1 VLGASVSQTL
11 IIIVTWNTVEDTK
24 ACLDSLFTN
33 RVNDYCDIAVIDNA
47 SSDNTAQI
55 LADRFPDIILLE
67 NVENVGFAAANN
79 IVMQRFLGKYDY
91 FLLLNSDTLVIG
103 DVVEDYIRFLDKN
116 FKTGVMGCRV
126 LNSDRSVQYTCSGF
140 PDSLSLL
147 SQLIFLDKLTKI
159 PLFQRYRM
167 LNWGRDSER
176 NVSVVSGCFFLVRCS
191 VIKDVGCFDEDF
203 FFFGEE
209 TDLCYRIARAGWE
222 ARFSPVG
229 EIIHHGSL
237 SAKKLNFR
245 RDLLLSN
252 AIVRF
257 NSKNIGAISGL
268 ISFMILF
275 LFNFSR
281 MTLHAIAAPISSDS
295 RERAVHF
302 FKVVSRFKYA
312 WHAFKSKNIISIR

>member
-1 VLGASVSQTL
+1 MSRTL
-11 IIIVTWNTVEDTK
+11 VIIVTWNTVEDTK
-24 ACLDSLFTN
+24 ACLDSLFAN
-33 RVNDYCDIAVIDNA
+33 RVNDYCDVAVIDNA

-55 LADRFPDIILLE
+55 LVDRFPEVIMLE
-67 NVENVGFAAANN
+67 NMENVGFAAANN

-103 DVVEDYIRFLDKN
+103 DVVENSIRFLDNN

-140 PDSLSLL
+140 PGSLNLL
-147 SQLIFLDKLTKI
+147 SQLICLDKLKKI
-159 PLFQRYRM
+159 PLLQGYRM
-167 LNWGRDSER
+167 LNWDRDSER

-191 VIKDVGCFDEDF
+191 VIKEVGCFDEDF

-222 ARFSPVG
+222 TRFSPVG

-237 SAKKLNFR
+237 SAKKLNYR

-257 NSKNIGAISGL
+257 NSKNIGAVSGL
-268 ISFMILF
+268 ISFVILF

-281 MTLHAIAAPISSDS
+281 MVFHSIAAPINSDS
-295 RERAVHF
+295 RRRAVHF
-302 FKVVSRFKYA
+302 FKVVCRFKYA
-312 WHAFKSKNIISIR
+312 WHAFKSKSIISIM

>member
-1 VLGASVSQTL
+1 MSRTL
-11 IIIVTWNTVEDTK
+11 VIIVTWNTVEDTK
-24 ACLDSLFTN
+24 ACLDSLFAN
-33 RVNDYCDIAVIDNA
+33 RVNDYCDVAVIDNA

-55 LADRFPDIILLE
+55 LVDRFPEVIMLE
-67 NVENVGFAAANN
+67 NMENVGFAAANN

-103 DVVEDYIRFLDKN
+103 DVVENSIRFLDKN
-116 FKTGVMGCRV
+116 FKAGVMGCRV
-126 LNSDRSVQYTCSGF
+126 FNSERSVQYTCSGF
-140 PDSLSLL
+140 PGSLNLL
-147 SQLIFLDKLTKI
+147 SQLICLDKLTKI
-159 PLFQRYRM
+159 PLLQGYRM
-167 LNWGRDSER
+167 LNWDRDSER

-191 VIKDVGCFDEDF
+191 VIKEVGCFDEDF

-222 ARFSPVG
+222 TRFSPVG

-237 SAKKLNFR
+237 SAKKLNYR

-257 NSKNIGAISGL
+257 NSKNIGAVSGL
-268 ISFMILF
+268 ISFVILF

-281 MTLHAIAAPISSDS
+281 MVFHSIAAPISSNS
-295 RERAVHF
+295 RRRAVHF
-302 FKVVSRFKYA
+302 FKVVCRFKYA
-312 WHAFKSKNIISIR
+312 WHAFKSKSIISIM